1 MYIFNTTQSELRVIP
16 SDYNGGTITVSLRN
30 EFTDEQ
36 YTNTVTSVGY
46 FNGILRISF
55 NPITFTE
62 GTDIDVTVYENGAVT
77 YKGKAY
83 VTDQTDIENFKLWL

>member
-1 MYIFNTTQSELRVIP
+1 MYIFKTTQSELRVIP

-55 NPITFTE
+55 NTITFTE
-62 GTDIDVTVYENGAVT
+62 GTDIDVTVYENGTVT

>member
-55 NPITFTE
+55 NPIAFTE